1 MIARVF
7 RYANIQAR
15 TRTLKGKLLSP
26 EDWYYLQKMRGLD
39 EFLRYLR
46 TTEYAPFLSG
56 FSDSTA
62 EAGRISLALHDA
74 LFGDYAKVL
83 KAVPEKSAILLRS
96 LLLRY
101 EAENIKTILRG
112 IWQTKSIAEIR
123 PLLYRLGGLSSL
135 PWEDLLAVRQV
146 TDLLDLLKPTLYYLP
161 LMYAFP
167 QFEAQG
173 RLFPLEITLDRLP
186 FEHLSASL
194 KSLKGLNERGAR
206 ILVGEFIDGVNV
218 VWLVRLR
225 HFYGLSAEEAINYSL
240 PGGLRL
246 SVRDLGKLARVS
258 ELSDFLE
265 ELPEPYRMSLTSA
278 QRWQQIQPLFQRRL
292 VDELYRSFQGDPFQ
306 VRLPTAYLLLKERE
320 VKSLESL
327 ASALEIGESPNEI
340 VSLIGW
346 PLRGNARV

>member
-1 MIARVF
+1 MITRVF
-7 RYANIQAR
+7 RYSNIQAR

-26 EDWYYLQKMRGLD
+26 EDWHYLQKMRGFD

-46 TTEYAPFLSG
+46 GTEYAPFLSG

-62 EAGRISLALHDA
+62 EAGQISLALHNA
-74 LFGDYAKVL
+74 LFGDYAKLL
-83 KAVPEKSAILLRS
+83 KAVPEKGAILLRG

-112 IWQTKSIAEIR
+112 IWQTKSDTEIR
-123 PLLYRLGGLSSL
+123 PLLYRLGALSRL
-135 PWEDLLAVRQV
+135 PWEDLLNVCRV
-146 TDLLDLLKPTLYYLP
+146 KDLVDLLKPTLYYRP

-173 RLFPLEITLDRLP
+173 RLFPLEITLDMVPL
-186 FEHLSASL
+186 EHLAASL
-194 KSLKGLNERGAR
+194 KSLKGLNGRGAKA
-206 ILVGEFIDGVNV
+206 LVGEFIDGVNV
-218 VWLVRLR
+218 AWLVRFR
-225 HFYGLSAEEAINYSL
+225 HYYGLSAEEAINYSL

-246 SVRDLGKLARVS
+246 SLRDLGRLARVS
-258 ELSDFLE
+258 GLPDFLE
-265 ELPEPYRMSLTSA
+265 ELPEPYRMSLSSA

-306 VRLPTAYLLLKERE
+306 IRLPTAYLLLRERE